1 MSADFHLGMT
11 GVEVLFVLT
20 TLFFTLALCAGAAHV
35 LML

>member
-11 GVEVLFVLT
+11 GVEVFLVLSAFLFM
-20 TLFFTLALCAGAAHV
+20 LALCAGVAHV

>member
-11 GVEVLFVLT
+11 GVEVLFVLS
-20 TLFFTLALCAGAAHV
+20 TLFLTLALSAGAAHV